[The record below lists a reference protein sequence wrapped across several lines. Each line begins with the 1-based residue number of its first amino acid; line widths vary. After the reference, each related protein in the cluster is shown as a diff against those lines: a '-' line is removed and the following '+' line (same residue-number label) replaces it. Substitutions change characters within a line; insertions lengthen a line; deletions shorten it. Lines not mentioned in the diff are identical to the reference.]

1 MRANGPYIFL
11 SPEQVVQRALALT
24 AIHPDDHV
32 CVAGPDSLAAM
43 LSLCRAG
50 FQHVECARQ
59 ATCLGAD
66 DACDL
71 LLVVGPMPPEESAAL
86 IRRTARL
93 VRDGGRVAVQVA
105 DAAQHAA
112 VSQALSA
119 AGFGVDFSLF
129 DRGSGKLVIH
139 TLRRPAAARRAS

>member
-1 MRANGPYIFL
+1 MPANRSQVFL
-11 SPEQVVQRALALT
+11 SPEQVVRRALALT

-50 FQHVECARQ
+50 FDHVECARQ

-71 LLVVGPMPPEESAAL
+71 LLVVGPMSPEESAAL
-86 IRRTARL
+86 MRRTARL
-93 VRDGGRVAVQVA
+93 VRDGGRVAAQVA
-105 DAAQHAA
+105 DAAQQAA
-112 VSQALSA
+112 VRQALA
-119 AGFGVDFSLF
+119 TAGFGVDFSLI
-129 DRGSGKLVIH
+129 DRAAGRMVVH
-139 TLRRPAAARRAS
+139 TLRRPMAARQAS

>member
-1 MRANGPYIFL
+1 MRANRSQVFL

-50 FQHVECARQ
+50 FDHVECARQ

-71 LLVVGPMPPEESAAL
+71 LLVVGPMSPEEGAAL
-86 IRRTARL
+86 VRRTARL
-93 VRDGGRVAVQVA
+93 VRDGGRVAAQVA
-105 DAAQHAA
+105 DAAQQAA
-112 VSQALSA
+112 VRQALAS
-119 AGFGVDFSLF
+119 AGFGVDFSLI
-129 DRGSGKLVIH
+129 DRAAGRMVVH
-139 TLRRPAAARRAS
+139 TLRRPMAARQAS

>member
-1 MRANGPYIFL
+1 MRTNGIQTFL

-86 IRRTARL
+86 IRRTTRL
-93 VRDGGRVAVQVA
+93 VRDGGRIAVQVA
-105 DAAQHAA
+105 DAAQQAA
-112 VSQALSA
+112 VRQALAA
-119 AGFGVDFSLF
+119 AGFGVDFSLI
-129 DRGSGKLVIH
+129 DRAASRMVIH
-139 TLRRPAAARRAS
+139 TLSRPVAARRAS